1 MIFFIV
7 PVYCIMARTFIGH
20 GGRMS
25 SKKYEYAKVYLCIKM
40 LPTFEMVIN
49 FQELKMDIYWFDLIK
64 KAKQKKMRYELL
76 SSAQLDTMA
85 KKIAPKQAC
94 DFGPIKK
101 KAGNTSRI
109 VMLGKNYPGV
119 YLTEREA
126 HVGLHLLRGC
136 TCDEAA
142 EQMHLSRRTV
152 EYYVSNIKTKLG
164 SRRKSTVVAAL
175 LSSDFIRNFN
185 YLTNTISLDERAKI
199 AEKV

>member
-1 MIFFIV
+1 MRIAI
-7 PVYCIMARTFIGH
+7 
-20 GGRMS
+20 
-25 SKKYEYAKVYLCIKM
+25 
-40 LPTFEMVIN
+40 EMVIKLRE
-49 FQELKMDIYWFDLIK
+49 FEMDIYWFDLIK
-64 KAKQKKMRYELL
+64 KARQKKVRHELL
-76 SSAQLDTMA
+76 SSAELDVMA

-94 DFGPIKK
+94 EFGPIKK
-101 KAGNTSRI
+101 KIGNLGRI

-152 EYYVSNIKTKLG
+152 EYYVTNIKTKLG

-175 LSSDFIRNFN
+175 LASDFIRNFN
-185 YLTNTISLDERAKI
+185 YLTNTISLDERAKM